1 MMKKL
6 DTLGDNELFYLLKG
20 GDKTA
25 AEAFDE
31 IYSRHSKRIFMYCR
45 RILNNQQQAEDIF
58 QDTFLSFYNNAQKDI
73 TMTNV
78 PAYLLRI
85 ARNLCLKSK
94 SKNHQSLVFIED
106 LNLSV
111 NENSLEKHEMQNII
125 SSSLNLIPDEW
136 REAVVLQVYDG
147 LSYNEIAEIMEV
159 PMSTV
164 RNWIVRGKKQLREII
179 SPYFN
184 EVPLNNIVN

>member
-6 DTLGDNELFYLLKG
+6 DTLGDNELFYLLKEG
-20 GDKTA
+20 NKTA

-31 IYSRHSKRIFMYCR
+31 LYARHSKRIFMYCR
-45 RILNNQQQAEDIF
+45 RILNNKQQAEDIF
-58 QDTFLSFYNNAQKDI
+58 QDTFLSFYKNSQNDI
-73 TMTNV
+73 VMTNV

-94 SKNHQSLVFIED
+94 SKNHKNLVFIED
-106 LNLSV
+106 LNLSI

-125 SSSLNLIPDEW
+125 ASALNLLSDEW

-147 LSYNEIAEIMEV
+147 LSYNEIAEILEV
-159 PMSTV
+159 PMSTI

-184 EVPLNNIVN
+184 EVPLNKIEN

>member
-6 DTLGDNELFYLLKG
+6 DTLGDNELFYLLKR

-31 IYSRHSKRIFMYCR
+31 LYARHSKRIFMYCR
-45 RILNNQQQAEDIF
+45 RILNNKQQAEDIF
-58 QDTFLSFYNNAQKDI
+58 QDTFLSFYKNSQNDI
-73 TMTNV
+73 VMTNV

-94 SKNHQSLVFIED
+94 SKNHQNLVFIED
-106 LNLSV
+106 LNLSI

-125 SSSLNLIPDEW
+125 ASSLNLLSDEW

-159 PMSTV
+159 PMSTI

-184 EVPLNNIVN
+184 EVPLNKIEN